1 MIKSLSILLILAG
14 LLSCELKNREIS
26 NIQADSLLKPNTEVN
41 KPIEDVSLDTKIF
54 LLDSTLEV
62 NDHRF
67 KDYKGNYQLGGV
79 NIIDHVTKKWLF
91 DSEGPQ
97 IESYSDLKKV
107 NDEYFVVSVY
117 YDLITSEDTIPQKLQ
132 VAQYEL
138 KIDNNNKSY
147 TFKKDSLF
155 WPSPAPFTSS
165 DVSLTIEEYERI
177 MNEQFISDS
186 TNNDLPNIMKMFRVQ
201 QRLLSSFVSGCDSC
215 KLYSS
220 NLFQKYDHALFASH
234 SDYAGEIASVFVIL
248 DKHN

>member
-14 LLSCELKNREIS
+14 LLSCELKNRETS
-26 NIQADSLLKPNTEVN
+26 SIQTDSLPKPNSEVN

-54 LLDSTLEV
+54 LLDSTLEI
-62 NDHRF
+62 NDLRF

-79 NIIDHVTKKWLF
+79 TIIDHLRKKLLF

-107 NDEYFVVSVY
+107 NDDYFVVSVY
-117 YDLITSEDTIPQKLQ
+117 YDLITSADTIPQKLR

-155 WPSPAPFTSS
+155 WPSPAPFTSN
-165 DVSLTIEEYERI
+165 DVSLTIKEYERI
-177 MNEQFISDS
+177 MNEPFMSDS
-186 TNNDLPNIMKMFRVQ
+186 TKNDLPYIMKMFKVQ

-215 KLYSS
+215 KFYSS

-234 SDYAGEIASVFVIL
+234 SDYAGEISSVYNL
-248 DKHN
+248 LNRHN